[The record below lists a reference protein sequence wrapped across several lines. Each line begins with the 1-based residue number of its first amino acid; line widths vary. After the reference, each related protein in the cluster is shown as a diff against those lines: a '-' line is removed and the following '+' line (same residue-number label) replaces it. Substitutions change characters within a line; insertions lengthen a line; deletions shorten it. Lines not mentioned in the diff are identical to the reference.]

1 MRFSEFFGFSSGKS
15 KKKKEPKAAKTT
27 SASEKHK
34 KKMAALAK
42 YDAKKDGKK
51 NGTKPAA
58 SNKPAAS
65 DKPASSKKATP
76 NKKYDLSPAG
86 RKAATKAREDSYSK
100 TKPKA
105 KARPKPKAKA
115 ETKAKPK
122 RAKVTGK
129 GSKLTADGKAN
140 VTAEQLKKSG
150 LSLRGYMNQWNKS
163 GKRPAASAKTASPAK
178 SRQGKT
184 RAPRWS

>member
-1 MRFSEFFGFSSGKS
+1 MRFSEFFGFSSGKG
-15 KKKKEPKAAKTT
+15 KKKKEPKATKTT

-42 YDAKKDGKK
+42 YDAKRDGKK
-51 NGTKPAA
+51 KDTKPAA

-65 DKPASSKKATP
+65 KKTTP

-115 ETKAKPK
+115 ETKATPK

-140 VTAEQLKKSG
+140 VTREQLSKTG

-163 GKRPAASAKTASPAK
+163 GKRPTASASKKSPPKKRQVKKTV
-178 SRQGKT
+178 
-184 RAPRWS
+184 PRWS

>member
-15 KKKKEPKAAKTT
+15 KKKKEPKATKTT

-42 YDAKKDGKK
+42 YDAKRDGKK

-58 SNKPAAS
+58 SNKPAA
-65 DKPASSKKATP
+65 SKKATP

-105 KARPKPKAKA
+105 KAKPKPKPQAKA

-140 VTAEQLKKSG
+140 VTREQLQASG

-163 GKRPAASAKTASPAK
+163 GKRPTASAKKARPAK
-178 SRQGKT
+178 SRQGKGG
-184 RAPRWS
+184 RGYGY